1 MEKNV
6 TIGQVNAA
14 IYRNIQMLLS
24 STLNDLDIKNGQYDF
39 FLVISLWEG
48 LSQKE
53 LSEHLHIS
61 KSTTAKAVKNLT
73 EKGYVRRQ
81 KDERDGRVE
90 HLYLTEKGREKSP
103 FVQSIFQKIID
114 VSTKGLSQTEIT
126 QLLTLMQKVLDNII
140 SENMLLSEKE
150 YENE

>member
-1 MEKNV
+1 L
-6 TIGQVNAA
+6 
-14 IYRNIQMLLS
+14 R
-24 STLNDLDIKNGQYDF
+24 
-39 FLVISLWEG
+39 EG

-73 EKGYVRRQ
+73 EKGYVIRK
-81 KDERDGRVE
+81 KDKEDGRLE
-90 HLYLTEKGREKSP
+90 HLYLTEKGREISP
-103 FVQSIFQKIID
+103 FVQSIFQKIIE
-114 VSTKGLSQTEIT
+114 VSTRELSQTEIT
-126 QLLTLMQKVLDNII
+126 QLLTLMQKVLNNII

>member
-1 MEKNV
+1 MENNINV
-6 TIGQVNAA
+6 GQVNAA
-14 IYRNIQMLLS
+14 IYRNIQILLS

-39 FLVISLWEG
+39 CLVISLREG

-73 EKGYVRRQ
+73 EKGYVIRK
-81 KDERDGRVE
+81 KDKEDGRLE
-90 HLYLTEKGREKSP
+90 HLYLTEKGREISP
-103 FVQSIFQKIID
+103 FVQSIFQKIIE
-114 VSTKGLSQTEIT
+114 VSTRELSQTEIT
-126 QLLTLMQKVLDNII
+126 QLLTLMQKVLNNII

>member
-81 KDERDGRVE
+81 KDERDGRIE
-90 HLYLTEKGREKSP
+90 HLYLTKKGREKSP